1 MKVLIIVP
9 AFNEE
14 DNIQNTILDLKTNT
28 PNYDILVINDGSKDQ
43 TSKLAKNS
51 GAKVIDMPIN
61 VGIGGAVQTGFI
73 YASKN
78 DYDIAIQFDGD
89 GQHKAQEIL
98 PLIAPILSKE
108 SDVVIGSRFLEK
120 DNEFRST
127 FTRRIGIKFFELLN
141 SVLIGQRI
149 TDNTSGFRAYNKTAI
164 KLLANNYPED
174 FPEPE
179 AVILLGKNGFK
190 IKEIFSHM
198 RERKGGVSSIS
209 ATKSVY
215 FMIKVTLS
223 ILITAIK
230 PKLVKS
236 V

>member
-1 MKVLIIVP
+1 LIIVP

-89 GQHKAQEIL
+89 GQHKAQEIP

-149 TDNTSGFRAYNKTAI
+149 TDNTSGFRAYNKAAI
-164 KLLANNYPED
+164 KLLANNYPAD